1 MKKEYIA
8 HINEYTDAIQTVQQ
22 HSFQTAVL
30 CREYAIP
37 AFKDFLYVV
46 GLLHDIGK
54 YMDEFQKRIRGAQ
67 IRVEHSMCGAIA
79 AGELFPNVMGLM
91 MQFCIA
97 GHHSGLPDAG
107 VPNDTAE
114 LGTLYGRLK
123 REFSDYSEYKREL
136 EIPSVD
142 FGAWAEFV
150 AGDCRKDQELQIDK
164 FAFLTRYAFSC
175 LVDADSIDTADFC
188 REEERPRALRS
199 DFQAC
204 LDRVNA
210 RLSAFVCRTNL
221 QKARSALQAQAF
233 RNADRDAEI
242 YLLNMPTGSGKTLAS
257 VKIALERA
265 LAGKKKRIIYVI
277 PYNSIID
284 QTVDVFEGLFG
295 GELEIL
301 RHQSTFSYEDAEDQD
316 EDYRKAATL
325 AAENWDAPFIV
336 TTAVQFFESVY
347 ANKRGK
353 LRKLHNM
360 ADSILVFDE
369 AHLMPQSYLQPCLQ
383 SIAFITR
390 YLDSEAIFLTATMP
404 DFENLIHKYA
414 LPGSKIFNLIQDT
427 SLFGEFQK
435 CRYEYI
441 GEVEADALLEK
452 SSQSPSSLVIVN
464 SKKAARQ
471 LFRECSTGKKY
482 HLSTYM
488 TPYDRKRILQE
499 IREELNRLEKD
510 YPTYEDVP
518 KERRITIIATSL
530 IEAGVDLDV
539 YTVFRER
546 SGLDSILQAGG
557 RCNREGR
564 RAIADVFVFDFAD
577 YTRRAPIEEKG
588 NLAKELLGKYEDIS
602 KPLCIAEY
610 YDTLY
615 FMKQEEI
622 QKNAMHKM
630 CSKIRRLP
638 FKEYAKNFEPIDKKT
653 VSVVVVRDEKSRE
666 LTERLRY
673 TKSVNTRM
681 LQNYVC
687 TLYQK
692 ELEDLIKQHVVEDYG
707 TGVYCLT
714 NLDYY
719 DEQIGI
725 LFEARDY
732 FL

>member
-37 AFKDFLYVV
+37 AFRDFLYVV

-54 YMDEFQKRIRGAQ
+54 YMDEFQKRIRGEQ
-67 IRVEHSMCGAIA
+67 IRVEHSTCGALA
-79 AGELFPNVMGLM
+79 AGSLFPNVMGLM

-107 VPNDTAE
+107 FPNDTAE
-114 LGTLYGRLK
+114 LGTLHGRLK

-175 LVDADSIDTADFC
+175 LVDADSTDTADFC

-265 LAGKKKRIIYVI
+265 LAEKKKRIIYVI

-301 RHQSTFSYEDAEDQD
+301 RHQSTFSYEDADDQD

-369 AHLMPQSYLQPCLQ
+369 AHLMPQNYLQPCLQ

-414 LPGSKIFNLIQDT
+414 LPDSKIFNLIQDT

-441 GEVEADALLEK
+441 GEGEADALLEK

-577 YTRRAPIEEKG
+577 HTRRTAIEEKG
-588 NLAKELLGKYEDIS
+588 NLAKGLLGKYADIS
-602 KPLCIAEY
+602 EPSCIVEY
-610 YDTLY
+610 YNKLY

-622 QKNAMHKM
+622 QKNAMHEICTNIK
-630 CSKIRRLP
+630 RLP
-638 FKEYAKNFEPIDKKT
+638 FKEYAEKFELIDSKT

-666 LTERLRY
+666 LAEHLRY

-687 TLYQK
+687 TIYQK

>member
-8 HINEYTDAIQTVQQ
+8 HINEYTGTIQTVQQ
-22 HSFQTAVL
+22 HSFYTAVL

-37 AFKDFLYVV
+37 AFKDFLYVI

-54 YMDEFQKRIRGAQ
+54 YTDDFQKRIRGAQ
-67 IRVEHSMCGAIA
+67 IRVEHSTCGALA
-79 AGELFPNVMGLM
+79 AGEMFPNVMGLM

-123 REFSDYSEYKREL
+123 REFSDYSEYKGEL
-136 EIPSVD
+136 EIPPVD

-150 AGDCRKDQELQIDK
+150 AGDCRKNQELQIDK

-175 LVDADSIDTADFC
+175 LVDADSTDTADFC
-188 REEERPRALRS
+188 REQERPRALGA

-204 LDRVNA
+204 LDKVSE
-210 RLSAFVCRTNL
+210 RLSAFVCRTRL

-233 RNADRDAEI
+233 QRAGRDAEI
-242 YLLNMPTGSGKTLAS
+242 YLMNMPTGSGKTLAS
-257 VKIALERA
+257 IKIALERA
-265 LAGKKKRIIYVI
+265 IAGKKKRIIYVI
-277 PYNSIID
+277 PYNSIVD
-284 QTVDVFEGLFG
+284 QTVDVFERLFG
-295 GELEIL
+295 EKLEIL
-301 RHQSTFSYEDAEDQD
+301 RHQSTFSYEDAEDKD
-316 EDYRKAATL
+316 EDYRKAAKF

-347 ANKRGK
+347 ANKRRK

-369 AHLMPQSYLQPCLQ
+369 AHLMPQDYLQPCLQ
-383 SIAFITR
+383 SIAFITH
-390 YLDSEAIFLTATMP
+390 YLNSEAIFLTATMP
-404 DFENLIHKYA
+404 DFEDLIHKYV
-414 LPGSKIFNLIQDT
+414 LPNSNILNLIKDT

-441 GEVEADALLEK
+441 GEVEAGTLLEK
-452 SSQSPSSLVIVN
+452 SGRSPSSLVIVN

-471 LFRECSTGKKY
+471 LFHECNTGKKY

-488 TPYDRKRILQE
+488 TPYDRKSILQE
-499 IREELNRLEKD
+499 IRDELNRLEQD
-510 YPTYEDVP
+510 YPTYEAVP
-518 KERRITIIATSL
+518 KERRLTIIATSL

-557 RCNREGR
+557 RCNREGK

-577 YTRRAPIEEKG
+577 HTKRAAVEAKG
-588 NLAKELLGKYEDIS
+588 NLAKGLLGKYADIS
-602 KPLCIAEY
+602 EPSCISEY
-610 YDTLY
+610 YNKLY
-615 FMKQEEI
+615 FMNQEEI
-622 QKNAMHKM
+622 QKNAMHVM
-630 CSKIRRLP
+630 CNNIRRLP
-638 FKEYAKNFEPIDKKT
+638 FKEYAENFEPIDSKT
-653 VSVVVVRDEKSRE
+653 VSVVVACDEKSRD
-666 LTERLRY
+666 LTECLRY

-687 TLYQK
+687 TVYQK
-692 ELEDLIKQHVVEDYG
+692 ELEDLIKQHAVEDYG

-719 DEQIGI
+719 DEKIGI
-725 LFEARDY
+725 LFESKDY

>member
-107 VPNDTAE
+107 LPKDAAE
-114 LGTLYGRLK
+114 LGTLYGRLG

-175 LVDADSIDTADFC
+175 LVDADSTDTADFC

-588 NLAKELLGKYEDIS
+588 NLAKGLLGKYADIS
-602 KPLCIAEY
+602 EPSCIVEY
-610 YDTLY
+610 YNKLY

-622 QKNAMHKM
+622 QKNAMHEICTNIK
-630 CSKIRRLP
+630 RLP
-638 FKEYAKNFEPIDKKT
+638 FKEYAEKFELIDSKT

-666 LTERLRY
+666 LAEHLRY

-687 TLYQK
+687 TVYQK
-692 ELEDLIKQHVVEDYG
+692 ELENLIKQHVVEDYG

>member
-54 YMDEFQKRIRGAQ
+54 YMDEFQKRIRGEQ
-67 IRVEHSMCGAIA
+67 IRVEHSTCGALA
-79 AGELFPNVMGLM
+79 AGSLFPNVMGLM

-107 VPNDTAE
+107 FPNDTQE

-175 LVDADSIDTADFC
+175 LVDADSTDTADFC

-265 LAGKKKRIIYVI
+265 LAEKKKRIIYVI

-390 YLDSEAIFLTATMP
+390 YLNSEAIFLTATMP

-414 LPGSKIFNLIQDT
+414 LPDSKIFNLIQDT

-510 YPTYEDVP
+510 YPTYEAVP

-638 FKEYAKNFEPIDKKT
+638 FKEYAEKFELIYSKT

-666 LTERLRY
+666 LAEHLRY

-687 TLYQK
+687 TVYQK
-692 ELEDLIKQHVVEDYG
+692 ELENLIKQHVVEDYG

>member
-67 IRVEHSMCGAIA
+67 IRVEHSMCGAIV

-107 VPNDTAE
+107 FPNDTAE

-175 LVDADSIDTADFC
+175 LVDADSTDTADFC

-510 YPTYEDVP
+510 YQTYEDVP

-588 NLAKELLGKYEDIS
+588 NLAKGLLGKYADIS
-602 KPLCIAEY
+602 EPSCIVEY
-610 YDTLY
+610 YNKLY

-622 QKNAMHKM
+622 QKNAMHEICTNIK
-630 CSKIRRLP
+630 RLP
-638 FKEYAKNFEPIDKKT
+638 FKEYAEKFELIDSKT

-666 LTERLRY
+666 LAEHLRY

-687 TLYQK
+687 TIYQK
-692 ELEDLIKQHVVEDYG
+692 ELEDLIKQHVAEDYG

>member
-54 YMDEFQKRIRGAQ
+54 YMDEFQKRIRGEQ
-67 IRVEHSMCGAIA
+67 IRVEHSTCGALA
-79 AGELFPNVMGLM
+79 AGSLFPNVMGLM

-107 VPNDTAE
+107 LPKDAAE
-114 LGTLYGRLK
+114 LGTLYGRLG

-150 AGDCRKDQELQIDK
+150 AGDCRKAQELQIDK

-175 LVDADSIDTADFC
+175 LVDADSTDTADFC

-414 LPGSKIFNLIQDT
+414 LPDSKIFNLIQDT

-435 CRYEYI
+435 CRYKYI
-441 GEVEADALLEK
+441 GEVEVDVLLEK

-564 RAIADVFVFDFAD
+564 RAIADVFIFDFAD
-577 YTRRAPIEEKG
+577 HTRRVAVEEKG
-588 NLAKELLGKYEDIS
+588 NLAKGLLGKYADIS
-602 KPLCIAEY
+602 EPSCIAEY

-630 CSKIRRLP
+630 CTSIRRLP
-638 FKEYAKNFEPIDKKT
+638 FKEYAKNFEPIDNKT

-666 LTERLRY
+666 LAEHLRY

-687 TLYQK
+687 TIYQK

>member
-464 SKKAARQ
+464 SKKVARQ

-510 YPTYEDVP
+510 YQTYEDVP

-530 IEAGVDLDV
+530 IEAGMDLDV

-588 NLAKELLGKYEDIS
+588 NLAKGLLGKYADIS
-602 KPLCIAEY
+602 EPSCIVEY
-610 YDTLY
+610 YNKLY

-622 QKNAMHKM
+622 QKNAMHEICTNIK
-630 CSKIRRLP
+630 RLP
-638 FKEYAKNFEPIDKKT
+638 FKEYAEKFELIDSKT

-666 LTERLRY
+666 LAEHLRY

-687 TLYQK
+687 TIYQK

>member
-54 YMDEFQKRIRGAQ
+54 YMDEFQKRIRGEQ
-67 IRVEHSMCGAIA
+67 IRVEHSTCGALA
-79 AGELFPNVMGLM
+79 AGSLFPNVMGLM

-107 VPNDTAE
+107 FPNDTQE

-175 LVDADSIDTADFC
+175 LVDADSTDTADFC

-265 LAGKKKRIIYVI
+265 LAEKKKRIIYVI

-390 YLDSEAIFLTATMP
+390 YLNSEAIFLTATMP

-414 LPGSKIFNLIQDT
+414 LPDSKIFNLIQDT

-510 YPTYEDVP
+510 YPTYEAVP

-638 FKEYAKNFEPIDKKT
+638 FKEYAEKFELIDSKT

-666 LTERLRY
+666 LAEHLRY

-687 TLYQK
+687 TVYQK
-692 ELEDLIKQHVVEDYG
+692 ELENLIKQHVVEDYG

>member
-54 YMDEFQKRIRGAQ
+54 YMDEFQKRIRGEQ
-67 IRVEHSMCGAIA
+67 IRVEHSTCGALA
-79 AGELFPNVMGLM
+79 AGSLFPNVMGLM

-107 VPNDTAE
+107 FPNDTQE

-175 LVDADSIDTADFC
+175 LVDADSTDTADFC

-265 LAGKKKRIIYVI
+265 LAEKKKRIIYVI

-390 YLDSEAIFLTATMP
+390 YLNSEAIFLTATMP

-414 LPGSKIFNLIQDT
+414 LPDSKIFNLIQDT

-510 YPTYEDVP
+510 YPTYEAVP

-638 FKEYAKNFEPIDKKT
+638 FKEYAEKFELIDSKI

-666 LTERLRY
+666 LAEHLRY

-687 TLYQK
+687 TVYQK
-692 ELEDLIKQHVVEDYG
+692 ELENLIKQHVVEDYG